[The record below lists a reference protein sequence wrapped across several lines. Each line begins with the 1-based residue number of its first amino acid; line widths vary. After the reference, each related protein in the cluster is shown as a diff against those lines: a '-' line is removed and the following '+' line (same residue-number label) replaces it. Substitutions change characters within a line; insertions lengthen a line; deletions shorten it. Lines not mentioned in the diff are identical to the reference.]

1 MRRYVPVVVEGRGS
15 ESGNVTLRVRYEG
28 SFLTGFFKW
37 CVGRVNGKLENG
49 FRRRGIARE

>member
-1 MRRYVPVVVEGRGS
+1 MRRYVLVVVEGRGS

-28 SFLTGFFKW
+28 SCLTGYFKW

-49 FRRRGIARE
+49 FRRRGTVRE